1 MWCHQNDLSST
12 HLGNQ
17 SKFHYDL
24 KAATHGN
31 LNKALHKRVC
41 ENEKFRCMLKS
52 CKYTAP
58 FKDML
63 DHLRKSHSDAYVVY
77 RCKMMEKYGIM
88 EMECPDCKF
97 QFLTTYS
104 YEHHRKNKR
113 CHVYKGKI
121 SSKLSWLRT
130 LHRGDPFEIG
140 ESATV
145 K

>member
-1 MWCHQNDLSST
+1 MT
-12 HLGNQ
+12 HSVNPL
-17 SKFHYDL
+17 KFHYDL
-24 KAATHGN
+24 KAATYGN
-31 LNKALHKRVC
+31 LNKSLHKRVC

-52 CKYTAP
+52 CKHTAP

-113 CHVYKGKI
+113 CHVYKGTILAKGGCQI
-121 SSKLSWLRT
+121 G
-130 LHRGDPFEIG
+130 LH
-140 ESATV
+140 SV
-145 K
+145 

>member
-1 MWCHQNDLSST
+1 MT
-12 HLGNQ
+12 HSVNPL
-17 SKFHYDL
+17 KFHYDL
-24 KAATHGN
+24 KAATYGN
-31 LNKALHKRVC
+31 LNKSLHKRVC

-52 CKYTAP
+52 CKHTAP

-113 CHVYKGKI
+113 CHVYKGTILAK
-121 SSKLSWLRT
+121 
-130 LHRGDPFEIG
+130 RG
-140 ESATV
+140 AR
-145 K
+145 